1 MKHVLVT
8 GAGGPAGVNFIR
20 SLRAAPEPFYIIA
33 ADCNRHHL
41 AWPDADERHVV
52 PRVSER
58 NGNPYFEALKELIVD
73 SGPEFLHCQVD
84 AEVQFWGKSI
94 LHVHLKRLGVRYNLP
109 DEWAI
114 NECADKGYT
123 AKVWSD
129 AGLVSSPPVTGNR
142 TIEFLRHAAEQ
153 FDFPFWV
160 RATHGAGAR
169 ASTLVE
175 TENMGLGWM
184 QYWHA
189 RTDYPEFVAHEYY
202 PGRDYAWQSVWRRGK
217 LLCSQARERLEYIY
231 PHLAPSGRTGTP
243 TVAKTVHNEAVN
255 EIATK
260 AVQVIDDQ
268 ATGIFCVDL
277 REDKDGVPR
286 PTEINCGRFFTTSHF
301 FTEAG
306 CNMPY
311 IYVKSA
317 FDELDELGDL
327 LQYNACPEGL
337 LWMRHIDCPAVMM
350 TEEELDGMLGS
361 PGSASSSATSTERS
375 SNSGPTSRPCAL
387 Y

>member
-1 MKHVLVT
+1 MKRILVT

-33 ADCNRHHL
+33 ADCCRHHL

-52 PRVSER
+52 PRVSVCEE
-58 NGNPYFEALKELIVD
+58 YFEAITALVD
-73 SGPEFLHCQVD
+73 VTGAEFLHYQVD
-84 AEVQFWGKSI
+84 AEVSFWAGVSNWAERGKSK
-94 LHVHLKRLGVRYNLP
+94 LATVEL
-109 DEWAI
+109 
-114 NECADKGYT
+114 CADKGCT
-123 AKVWSD
+123 AHAWGE
-129 AGLVSSPPVTGNR
+129 AGLVGIGAISGNVAGLSSMLGAMSPDR
-142 TIEFLRHAAEQ
+142 RYWL
-153 FDFPFWV
+153 
-160 RATHGAGAR
+160 RATTGAGAR

-175 TENMGLGWM
+175 NAEMGVAWL
-184 QYWHA
+184 QYWGS
-189 RTDYPEFVAHEYY
+189 RTDCPETFVVHEYL
-202 PGRDYAWQSVWRRGK
+202 PGRDYAWQSVWRDGK

-255 EIATK
+255 EVATK
-260 AVQVIDDQ
+260 AVQVIDDN

-277 REDKDGVPR
+277 REDKDGIPR
-286 PTEINCGRFFTTSHF
+286 PTEINCGRFFTTSEF
-301 FTEAG
+301 FTRAG

-317 FDELDELGDL
+317 FDELDDLGDL
-327 LQYNACPEGL
+327 PQYNACPEGL
-337 LWMRHIDCPAVMM
+337 LWLRHIDCPAQMM

-361 PGSASSSATSTERS
+361 PESVSSSATSTERS

-387 Y
+387 A